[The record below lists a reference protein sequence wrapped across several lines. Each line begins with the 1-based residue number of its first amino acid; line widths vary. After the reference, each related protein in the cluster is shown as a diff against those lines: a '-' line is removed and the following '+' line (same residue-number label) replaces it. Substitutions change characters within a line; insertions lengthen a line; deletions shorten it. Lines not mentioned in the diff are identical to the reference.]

1 MTLLTKDFRIFKW
14 NVSLIAII
22 WFLLAII
29 GSVLKIKLGYN
40 YIGNYLVYENVFWH
54 AIHQTNLYYVDP
66 AANLGSYLYGPI
78 FSIIIAPFA
87 LFPINIGSFLW
98 SIFNAGFLFLAIRK
112 LPLSYKKQ
120 NIILWIS
127 LVEMM
132 TSIQNMQINC
142 FIAGLI
148 IFSFVYVQKEKDF
161 WATLFIAIGFLIK
174 LYGIVGIAFFFFSRH
189 KLNFILSFIS
199 WLIILFCLPML
210 ISSPSFI
217 MHSYAEWYHTL
228 IAKDKSNT
236 FSEMQN
242 ISVMGMLRHIF
253 NTGYLNLVIIVSA
266 AIVYVLPFFRI
277 SQFKNI
283 GFRLSYLALALIG
296 VVIFSSSAESPT
308 YIIAVAGVGI
318 WYILQN
324 QKDWSV
330 ILLLIFS
337 LLLTSFSSTDLFPR
351 FLRLN
356 LIEPFSLKALPCF
369 LVWLVLAFQLLI
381 KDFKVVK
388 IP

>member
-1 MTLLTKDFRIFKW
+1 
-14 NVSLIAII
+14 
-22 WFLLAII
+22 
-29 GSVLKIKLGYN
+29 
-40 YIGNYLVYENVFWH
+40 
-54 AIHQTNLYYVDP
+54 
-66 AANLGSYLYGPI
+66 
-78 FSIIIAPFA
+78 
-87 LFPINIGSFLW
+87 
-98 SIFNAGFLFLAIRK
+98 
-112 LPLSYKKQ
+112 
-120 NIILWIS
+120 
-127 LVEMM
+127 
-132 TSIQNMQINC
+132 
-142 FIAGLI
+142 
-148 IFSFVYVQKEKDF
+148 VQKEKDF